1 MRRWAKR
8 IAGALAL
15 FLLILAA
22 PILWIEVACTT
33 AREPGTLTRA
43 PLVNEPGY
51 ARRESDS
58 YLSFPEWHIVYAYE
72 DLAGVLRRGDES
84 DFAYGRQIV
93 AFWTNLCGL
102 TRVVTARGP
111 VGTDTKDH
119 ALHDRVELH
128 RRARHQGRLREHGRA
143 RLRAAPR
150 AHARPRRTSSPR
162 ATCRPTRSSCGRHP
176 GTSIRLAGAC
186 SRSGGARRCGA
197 TGSPARSSAGSCSPL
212 EYGTKA
218 VYGALIGYASGAA
231 LGAADLE
238 IQTVVVGLEP
248 GDAAREP
255 KMRIVRELGGGRTL
269 IRTPRYQAYT
279 DLLVRLARR
288 GRDVAEIAGNH
299 RILVTVLA
307 PQDPLPPVPGVTEL
321 FEAPI
326 QSRPDRR
333 RLGLD
338 VSVEQP
344 GRGDPGAGGRGRL
357 HRAHLRLL
365 SATADEAQIR
375 ECV

>member
-8 IAGALAL
+8 IAGALAV

-22 PILWIEVACTT
+22 PILWIEVACTS

-43 PLVNEPGY
+43 PLVAERGY

-84 DFAYGRQIV
+84 DFAYGRQIT
-93 AFWTNLCGL
+93 AFWRNLCGL

-111 VGTDTKDH
+111 VGTDTSVGTDTKIMLYTIGWSFT
-119 ALHDRVELH
+119 AELAIKGAYETTIG
-128 RRARHQGRLREHGRA
+128 RAFERLRGHPKTAEDEFAA
-143 RLRAAPR
+143 RDMQAYAEFLRQTPWYEYPFGWRLLAFWRSTPLR
-150 AHARPRRTSSPR
+150 GDGLARKIERRIVFT
-162 ATCRPTRSSCGRHP
+162 
-176 GTSIRLAGAC
+176 
-186 SRSGGARRCGA
+186 
-197 TGSPARSSAGSCSPL
+197 L

-218 VYGALIGYASGAA
+218 VYGALIGYASATA
-231 LGAADLE
+231 LGASDLE
-238 IQTVVVGLEP
+238 IQTVLVGLEP

-269 IRTPRYQAYT
+269 VRTPRYEAYT

-307 PQDPLPPVPGVTEL
+307 SQAPGSPVPGVTEL

-338 VSVEQP
+338 VSVEHLAAAI
-344 GRGDPGAGGRGRL
+344 RALEASGASIE
-357 HRAHLRLL
+357 HIY
-365 SATADEAQIR
+365 DY
-375 ECV
+375 